1 MILKQNLQ
9 KPNQMHNLI
18 RYNAFYAMFKLELSM
33 FYDTL
38 DRNLFFIKVDF
49 THNLL
54 QNDWWNVWI

>member
-54 QNDWWNVWI
+54 QND